1 MKKNEKIIVF
11 ICFLIAALLGVVAYA
26 FPDYFHYGELFMG
39 MAGGLVCFIITYVIM
54 LIDSSVP
61 KHHEKTIE
69 IYDIVHSRNL
79 ILEDTARKR
88 KQSEFYSEKY
98 KNAKEI
104 KISGIANKALIDGL
118 FANIKLTKILSET
131 ISSNNKTIVKDLL
144 NKFPDHLFTLMKKD
158 AIRVEILMMDPRCD
172 IIKYMDMHEPNG
184 KKNYHF
190 STIAN
195 TLLLIKLFC
204 QKVNH
209 IDLMTNSILTV
220 RLCNIPLNTTIFYAK
235 YDDKPP
241 VLLMG
246 MLYAIKHGEDSQI
259 FSIPNFNDSESLFN
273 DCLNN
278 FDSIYEK
285 SILNQILILSNEEIS
300 FDNEIY
306 NDITHSKAK
315 VVNKDLVL
323 KK

>member
-11 ICFLIAALLGVVAYA
+11 ICFLIALLLGVVAYA

-39 MAGGLVCFIITYVIM
+39 MAGGLVCFVITYMVV
-54 LIDSSVP
+54 LIDSSVQ
-61 KHHEKTIE
+61 KHHEKTVE
-69 IYDIVHSRNL
+69 IYDIVHSKNL

-118 FANIKLTKILSET
+118 FANKKLTEFLFEAIK
-131 ISSNNKTIVKDLL
+131 SNNKTILKDLL
-144 NKFPDHLFTLMKKD
+144 NKFPDHLFTLMTKD
-158 AIRVEILMMDPRCD
+158 AMQVQILMMDPRSD
-172 IIKYMDMHEPNG
+172 IIKYMDMYEPNR
-184 KKNYHF
+184 KMKYHF
-190 STIAN
+190 NAIVQK
-195 TLLLIKLFC
+195 LLLIKLFC

-220 RLCNIPLNTTIFYAK
+220 RLCNIPLNTTIFYTK

-259 FSIPNFNDSESLFN
+259 FSIPNSNDSELFN
-273 DCLNN
+273 DCLKN
-278 FDSIYEK
+278 FDSIYEQSK
-285 SILNQILILSNEEIS
+285 LNQILILSKEEIF

-306 NDITHSKAK
+306 NKITDSK
-315 VVNKDLVL
+315 V
-323 KK
+323 